1 MYGRVEYVG
10 TGTAEY
16 AARVNERG
24 YECDAYKQTDKCQ
37 DDNGI
42 AQHREGL
49 TVVVPSVCDTLGA

>member
-24 YECDAYKQTDKCQ
+24 YESDAYKQTDKCQ
-37 DDNGI
+37 DDYGI
-42 AQHREGL
+42 TQHGEGL
-49 TVVVPSVCDTLGA
+49 TVVVPSVCDTFGA